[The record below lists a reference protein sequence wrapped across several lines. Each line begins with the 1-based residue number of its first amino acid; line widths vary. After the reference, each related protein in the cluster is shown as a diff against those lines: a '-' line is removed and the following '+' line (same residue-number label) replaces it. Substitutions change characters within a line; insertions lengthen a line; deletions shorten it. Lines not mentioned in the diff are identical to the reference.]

1 MRRLQDEVRVALTKY
16 ALVPVVIMALICMTL
31 AGFYW
36 NRNVVRLSADKREQ
50 AVQIL
55 TETLT
60 DYEDR
65 VESIARADMTKL
77 AGSEKQ
83 RQEFYAAFY
92 HELNLRG
99 DYPYF
104 YLLDENRDIILANPL
119 PRQDTIQSP
128 VRRWGALYRMELR
141 PNTLIEFAQDRGTE
155 HWNLLIGRALQ
166 KEGRLQ
172 GYMVFV
178 LPEELLTRRIA
189 SPEVQFVL
197 LEEFGYTPVST
208 LGLFKDVSFKN
219 LLPELAEESGVVSVQ
234 EQSFY
239 MTRQAFWQDKFTL
252 YSFVPIGSRIMQLT
266 TGIFILLGVLLLM
279 LPIILFSLKRE
290 TSSKM
295 QAVEELTAAFR
306 AVKQGNLDYKLQI
319 HTGNEFE
326 EIADEYN
333 RMVRSLKELM
343 ALNEAE
349 ARANVVSE
357 IRQLESQFNPHFLFN
372 TLENIKFMI
381 KLDPAAAGQ
390 MVLALSA
397 LLRYS
402 INNTIKQV
410 TLRDDLTYLANYLLI
425 QQKRFGRRL
434 DYQAQ
439 VAPEA
444 LDCLVPKLLL
454 QPVVENAIKYG
465 ADAEGQIKVRA
476 QVRLEEG
483 RLGDDSLEP
492 GRLDKGHLDEGRL
505 DKGHLGKGH
514 LDKDLLAKGHLD
526 KGRLDKGHLDKDPL
540 GKSRLWVEI
549 TDQGLGIEKEQLE
562 HLQQLLRQGENT
574 SIHTGLYNIHRRIQ
588 LMYGTAYGLELEC
601 PPHGGTRVRMVLP
614 VCRADKGGETPC

>member
-16 ALVPVVIMALICMTL
+16 ALVPVVIMALICMGL

-92 HELNLRG
+92 HELNLRE

-119 PRQDTIQSP
+119 PRQDTLQSP

-172 GYMVFV
+172 GYIVFA

-197 LEEFGYTPVST
+197 LDEFGYTPVST
-208 LGLFKDVSFKN
+208 LGLFKDVPFKN

-252 YSFVPIGSRIMQLT
+252 YS
-266 TGIFILLGVLLLM
+266 FILLGVLLLM

-454 QPVVENAIKYG
+454 QPVVENAVKYG

-476 QVRLEEG
+476 QVRLEAG

-492 GRLDKGHLDEGRL
+492 GRLDKDLLDEGRL
-505 DKGHLGKGH
+505 NEGQ
-514 LDKDLLAKGHLD
+514 LD
-526 KGRLDKGHLDKDPL
+526 KGPL
-540 GKSRLWVEI
+540 GERRLWVEI